1 MVSDAPKARPSVP
14 RPGAPKRRRGT
25 FIVVKH
31 LTNKRVPGQPPY
43 TLQMP
48 ADRQG
53 LIERLREHGQRR
65 HEADAASR
73 RELDAIAAL
82 LPAALEAGISKREIA
97 RLARVSRPTLDE
109 MLKRHR

>member
-1 MVSDAPKARPSVP
+1 MVNR
-14 RPGAPKRRRGT
+14 
-25 FIVVKH
+25 
-31 LTNKRVPGQPPY
+31 LTLLVE
-43 TLQMP
+43 MP
-48 ADRQG
+48 DDRQ
-53 LIERLREHGQRR
+53 RLAEQLRQHGRRR

-109 MLKRHR
+109 MLRRTR